1 MGKLNNVV
9 SSFLTSMESLRIKI
23 GKELHTQQLKSNLKQ
38 EKQSAKEY
46 NIAVLRRINFKK

>member
-23 GKELHTQQLKSNLKQ
+23 GKELHNQQLKSNLKQ

>member
-23 GKELHTQQLKSNLKQ
+23 SKELHTQQLKSNLKQ

>member
-1 MGKLNNVV
+1 MGQLNNVV